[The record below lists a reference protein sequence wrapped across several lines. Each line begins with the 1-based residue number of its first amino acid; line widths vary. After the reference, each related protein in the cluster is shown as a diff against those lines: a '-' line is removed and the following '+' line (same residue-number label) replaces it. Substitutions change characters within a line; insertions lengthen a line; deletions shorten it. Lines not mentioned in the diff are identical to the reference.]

1 MDKLNKVLFGVAL
14 VLLALAVVLHMVFP
28 TLTGKSIAENKVDVK
43 TATFAICEQEGE
55 YIHCN
60 DKIFASCNGTAIE
73 LNDTI
78 FYCDGKKYNVS
89 NMPLG
94 EIYHIENWTD
104 PRARNFITAWAL
116 SEQ

>member
-1 MDKLNKVLFGVAL
+1 MDKINKLLLGV
-14 VLLALAVVLHMVFP
+14 VFSLLALAVVMYIIFP
-28 TLTGKSIAENKVDVK
+28 TLTGKSIAEDKTDVK
-43 TATFAICEQEGE
+43 TATFAVCEQEGE
-55 YIHCN
+55 YVHCK
-60 DKIFASCNGTAIE
+60 DKIFASCNNTPIE

-94 EIYHIENWTD
+94 EAYHLENWTD

-116 SEQ
+116 SEP